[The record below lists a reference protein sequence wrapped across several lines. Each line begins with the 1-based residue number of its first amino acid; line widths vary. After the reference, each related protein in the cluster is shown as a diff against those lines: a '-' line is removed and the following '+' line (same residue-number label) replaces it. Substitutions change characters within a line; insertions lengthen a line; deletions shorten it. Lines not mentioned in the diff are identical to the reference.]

1 MTRLPGFFAAREGC
15 RRRDA
20 FVIVLLAVVL
30 WVIPSAFRDIT
41 DRSEALY
48 LHIARNIVV
57 DDNWLVLTIH
67 DQPYGEK
74 PPLPFIAY
82 AAMMKVAGGEVV
94 PALVRLPVHIATIT
108 ILLLTYAIGR
118 HQFGRRTG
126 LLSAFVLATILQYA
140 KESTEARLDMQFA
153 LWNTVALAIWLMR
166 RDERGLGW
174 AAAVGF
180 WAAMSAATFTKGP
193 LSFFFVYAVIVFD
206 AVRLRDWKV
215 AVLGTKPLLALPM
228 IGLPA
233 FVWLNAVARE
243 AGVAFLD
250 QIVGKNVVGRITQE
264 EVSHSEPFYYYI
276 EALFTQTAPFWGL
289 VYVFFLVAWWR
300 GGRREWE
307 RLSPIVAWWM
317 IPFILMCIASGKRAT
332 YLMPLF
338 PAMALGVGWFL
349 DRAVLDSRARPVA
362 GYIVAASAGLL
373 AVCLGLTGI
382 AFLVIPDI
390 GGTLDLSLHAG
401 HGVVLLVLAIVC
413 GGASVMVMRNGGA
426 WVAQFVAVIAL
437 MGSLQVLSF
446 GVMGP
451 ASEHQESSRAFV
463 GEVAALLP
471 GNPADTTIGVI
482 GRADHPRY
490 TFHARFRTA
499 QFEEGLE
506 FFSDPIVPGLM
517 LVEEKEYED
526 RVKRDPSGAQ
536 RWQVI
541 KQSTVAG
548 REILLLRRNDSPR

>member
-1 MTRLPGFFAAREGC
+1 MNRLLDFFAARDGC
-15 RRRDA
+15 WRRDA

-48 LHIARNIVV
+48 LHIAHNIVV

-82 AAMMKVAGGEVV
+82 AAMMELAGGEVV
-94 PALVRLPVHIATIT
+94 PALVRLPVHLATIT
-108 ILLLTYAIGR
+108 ILLLTYAMGR
-118 HQFGRRTG
+118 AHFGRRMG
-126 LLSAFVLATILQYA
+126 LLSALVLATILQYA

-153 LWNTVALAIWLMR
+153 LWNTVAMVIWLMR
-166 RDERGLGW
+166 RDERRLGW
-174 AAAVGF
+174 GAALGF

-193 LSFFFVYAVIVFD
+193 LSFFFVFAVIVFD

-233 FVWLNAVARE
+233 YIWLNAVARE

-250 QIVGKNVVGRITQE
+250 QIVGRNVVGRITQQ
-264 EVSHSEPFYYYI
+264 EVSHSEPFYYYL
-276 EALFTQTAPFWGL
+276 ETLFTQTAPLWGL

-307 RLSPIVAWWM
+307 RVSPIVAWWM

-349 DRAVLDSRARPVA
+349 DRVVIDSPPKPVS
-362 GYIVAASAGLL
+362 GYFVAAAAGLL
-373 AVCLGLTGI
+373 AVILGLTGI
-382 AFLVIPDI
+382 AFLVVPEL
-390 GGTLDLSLHAG
+390 GEARDLSLHAV
-401 HGVVLLVLAIVC
+401 HGVLVVLLAIVC
-413 GGASVMVMRNGGA
+413 GGASVMVMRRGGA
-426 WVAQFVAVIAL
+426 WVAQFVAVIAM
-437 MGSLQVLSF
+437 MGSLQIMTF
-446 GVMGP
+446 GVMEP
-451 ASEHQESSRAFV
+451 AGQHRESSRRFV

-490 TFHARFRTA
+490 TFHAEFATA
-499 QFEEGLE
+499 QFKEELE
-506 FFSDPIVPGLM
+506 FFSDPMVPDLM
-517 LVEEKEYED
+517 LVEEEEYED
-526 RVKRDPSGAQ
+526 RVKRDPAGAE
-536 RWQVI
+536 RWQVL

-548 REILLLRRNDSPR
+548 REILLLQRRDSPL